1 VPRTSDPFFI
11 IGSERS
17 GTTLLMIML
26 GLHPRLAVPEVT
38 WWYPRFRP
46 YLHTYGDLDRAESF
60 RALVDEMV
68 WGLKTPFFG
77 LPVNPRTITD
87 EVVGAVP
94 SRSFADVFDVMLR
107 RYADH
112 EGKPR
117 WGEKTPHNV
126 FFVREILE
134 DFPGARFLHLVRDG
148 RDVAVDQ
155 LRSAFGPRNVYAAA
169 RLWSEVVRAGQAA
182 RGSTPRS
189 QWLDVS
195 YESLVRDPAEQMR
208 RVLAFLGEDFDPSVL
223 RPQHSDIAQRRAKT
237 RDHRPLGGPV
247 TTEFVGHHRVHLSLH
262 DQGVFAGVA
271 GPELRALD
279 YPVDVDPIA
288 VDESSAALY
297 LELDERIRAAT
308 LDAPEGHIAYESYND
323 WLVDQREERRR
334 RGLWAGSTEMTW
346 DAQLVSGQRA
356 PRKWKEYF
364 AVKRR
369 YTASGVVL

>member
-1 VPRTSDPFFI
+1 VARASAPFFV

-26 GLHPRLAVPEVT
+26 GMHPSLAVPEVS

-46 YLHTYGDLDRAESF
+46 YLHTYGDLRRPERF
-60 RALVDEMV
+60 RTLVDEMV

-77 LPVNPRTITD
+77 LPVNARTITD
-87 EVVGAVP
+87 EVVRAAP
-94 SRSFADVFDVMLR
+94 APTFAGVFEAMLR

-112 EGKPR
+112 AGKPR

-126 FFVREILE
+126 FFVAPILE
-134 DFPGARFLHLVRDG
+134 DFPGARFIHLVRDG

-169 RLWSEVVRAGQAA
+169 RLWAKVVLAGNEARAA
-182 RGSTPRS
+182 TPRD

-195 YESLVRDPAEQMR
+195 YEALVRNPAEEMK
-208 RVLAFLGEDFDPSVL
+208 RVLAFLEEDFDPRVL
-223 RPQHSDIAQRRAKT
+223 RPQESDIAQIRART
-237 RDHRPLGGPV
+237 RDHRALGGAI
-247 TTEFVGHHRVHLSLH
+247 TTEFVGIYRSQLSTH
-262 DQGVFAGVA
+262 DQGIFVGVA
-271 GPELRALD
+271 GDALRELGYA
-279 YPVDVDPIA
+279 VGVEPIDI
-288 VDESSAALY
+288 DEVQAALH

-323 WLVDQREERRR
+323 WLVDQREERGR
-334 RGLWAGSTEMTW
+334 RGLWSGSAELTW
-346 DAQLVSGQRA
+346 EEQLISGQRA
-356 PRKWKEYF
+356 PRHWKNYF

-369 YTASGVVL
+369 YTTDGVVL